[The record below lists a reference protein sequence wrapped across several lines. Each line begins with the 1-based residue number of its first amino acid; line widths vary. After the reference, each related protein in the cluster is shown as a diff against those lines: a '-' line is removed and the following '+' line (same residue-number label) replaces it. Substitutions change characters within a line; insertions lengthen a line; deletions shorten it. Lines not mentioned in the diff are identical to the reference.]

1 MRGEGGGDG
10 FRFRIALHLLNWIFL
25 DINTTHITC
34 LCKIR
39 PEKTFLFLYKTT
51 YMKNKIQLTD
61 AFSELRTTKLNVKRS
76 VFQMKDKTKAVV

>member
-34 LCKIR
+34 FCKIH

-61 AFSELRTTKLNVKRS
+61 TFSELRTTKLNVKRS

>member
-25 DINTTHITC
+25 DINTTRITC
-34 LCKIR
+34 LCKIC
-39 PEKTFLFLYKTT
+39 PEKTFFCLYKTI

-61 AFSELRTTKLNVKRS
+61 SFSELRTTKLNVKRS
-76 VFQMKDKTKAVV
+76 IFQMKDKTKAVV